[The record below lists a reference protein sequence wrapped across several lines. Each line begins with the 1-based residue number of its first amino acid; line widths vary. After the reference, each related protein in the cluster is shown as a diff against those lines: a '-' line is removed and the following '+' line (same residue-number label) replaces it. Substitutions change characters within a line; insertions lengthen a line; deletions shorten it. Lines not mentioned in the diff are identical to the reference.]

1 MFKAVVGHGIDPDSA
16 GAIQE
21 AMEQCEQALGGDV
34 PQAGILIAAIDFEH
48 EAVIHHI
55 RKAYPDILL
64 IGGTSVGE
72 MSSSMGF
79 QEDSLTLMLFCS
91 DDITFQVGAGQVEN
105 ADVIT
110 AAKTAI
116 TQASRLQAT
125 RPQAS
130 EQATPEPVKLCYA
143 LGDGL
148 LIDGVEMVKGLKMA
162 TDESVPIIGGLTAD
176 DWQFKACYQFI
187 STPATT
193 EVLQSAI
200 VVLTFAGN
208 LKVSYSVAAGKR
220 PIGPKAVVTKA
231 EGNTVYEI
239 DHQPAKEFYAQICG
253 EEILETKGG
262 GWVGALAVYEPN
274 STDFYVR
281 APNGNSHPD
290 GSVSYFGQI
299 AEQSTIQLVE
309 SDNNS
314 LLASAKEAFQTALAT
329 YPGQSPTA
337 ALIVSCASRLKN
349 LGTRVDAEYALAE
362 ECLANGTP
370 IMGFHSFGEISP
382 FAAQTAAHFHNETF
396 TALILGSN

>member
-21 AMEQCEQALGGDV
+21 AIEQCKQALDGDV
-34 PQAGILIAAIDFEH
+34 PQAGILIAAIDFDH

-55 RKAYPDILL
+55 RKAYPDILI

-72 MSSSMGF
+72 MSSAMGF

-91 DDITFQVGAGQVEN
+91 DDITFQVGAGKAEREG
-105 ADVIT
+105 VIA

-116 TQASRLQAT
+116 AQAT
-125 RPQAS
+125 RPQTS
-130 EQATPEPVKLCYA
+130 EQQPPEPVKLCYA

-148 LIDGVEMVKGLKMA
+148 LIDGVEMVNGLKMA
-162 TDESVPIIGGLTAD
+162 TDEQVPIIGGLTAD
-176 DWQFKACYQFI
+176 DWQFKDCYQFI
-187 STPATT
+187 STPETT
-193 EVLQSAI
+193 EILQSAI

-208 LKVSYSVAAGKR
+208 LKVSYGVAAGKR

-239 DHQPAKEFYAQICG
+239 DHQPAQAFYAQICG
-253 EEILETKGG
+253 EGTLQTKGG
-262 GWVGALAVYEPN
+262 GWIGALAVYEPN

-281 APNGNSHPD
+281 APNGNGHPD

-299 AEQSTIQLVE
+299 AEQSTVQLVE

-329 YPGQSPTA
+329 YPGKSPTA
-337 ALIVSCASRLKN
+337 ALIVSCASRLKT
-349 LGTRVDAEYALAE
+349 LGTRTEAEYALAE
-362 ECLANGTP
+362 ECLVRETP

-382 FAAQTAAHFHNETF
+382 FAAQTTAHFHNETF